1 VGESAGHDGDDI
13 RASLRD
19 PERFAAVFGRHFDA
33 VHGFVA
39 RRLGRTVAD
48 DLAGAVFVEAF
59 GSRQRYD
66 PTRVDAR
73 PWLYGIA
80 TNLVRRHRRTEERR
94 LRAYARTGSDGAAP
108 AEDPHDRLSAD
119 AEAPR
124 LAAALAALRRT
135 DRDALLLFVWA
146 ELSYDEVADALGV
159 PPGTVR
165 SRIHRARRILREHL
179 AADGRPLA
187 PIEGGET

>member
-1 VGESAGHDGDDI
+1 VGECAGHDGEDI
-13 RASLRD
+13 RASLPD

-39 RRLGRTVAD
+39 RRLGRAAAD

-59 GSRQRYD
+59 AARERYD
-66 PTRVDAR
+66 QARADAR

-94 LRAYARTGSDGAAP
+94 LRAYARAGADGAAP
-108 AEDPHDRLSAD
+108 LDDPHDRLSAG

-124 LAAALAALRRT
+124 LAAALAALRAS

-146 ELSYDEVADALGV
+146 DLSYDEVAVALGV

-165 SRIHRARRILREHL
+165 SRIHRARRVLREHL
-179 AADGRPLA
+179 AEDGRPLA
-187 PIEGGET
+187 PIEGGDS